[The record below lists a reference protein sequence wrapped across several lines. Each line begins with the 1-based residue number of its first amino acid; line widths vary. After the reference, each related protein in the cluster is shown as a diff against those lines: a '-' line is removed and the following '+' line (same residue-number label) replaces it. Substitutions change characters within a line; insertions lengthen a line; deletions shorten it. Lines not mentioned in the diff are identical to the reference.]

1 MVERGPLGGAQSER
15 PQRARDDRDAR
26 RGVRGTRRRSRA
38 HPGARRLGSPP
49 SQWSPNPNVCPA
61 PPPYGAHATCP
72 GSETGAHA
80 ERGLMS
86 SQQQRSRSG
95 GAHDEDADSRD
106 LRALG
111 YAPKLHRAVGSYT
124 SFALGFSMVSIT
136 TGIFTAFSTGLIQIG
151 GVSIWLWLPVM
162 AGVIIIAF
170 VYSHLGARI
179 PISGYAYQ
187 WSSRVGN
194 SHLGWFTGWAAFL
207 AFVAG
212 TAGVATTFANVY
224 DTTFW
229 SHPTQ
234 HDIQL
239 LAGVVIL
246 VCFVLNL
253 VGVKIATWVNNI
265 AASVELVGTFAIG
278 IITLLGVLFFFDHT
292 QGASVLFKANP
303 TGHSHVNLEYVGLAA
318 LLPIFT
324 LIGWEGCADLAEET
338 KDPRRT
344 APRMMMRALL
354 VSAIGGFVLFAIFQM
369 AIPHGVPTAVNAP
382 QSPLIYILD
391 EQFGRV
397 MGSIFKAIA
406 FVAIISCLLA
416 NMAVATRLMYSLS
429 RDRMLPASSVLSKVN
444 DRTRTPVASIVVVAL
459 FGLIIN
465 ALSAGIVT
473 RVISIVTVCYY
484 LTYLLTLVSVLV
496 GRRAGRIP
504 AAPGYFTLHDRRL
517 LTLAG
522 LGIVYTAVAIL
533 ALTLP
538 SVNHIS
544 AEYSA
549 GGLLIG

>member
-1 MVERGPLGGAQSER
+1 MNSQPEPSSIDE
-15 PQRARDDRDAR
+15 RDAQELA
-26 RGVRGTRRRSRA
+26 G
-38 HPGARRLGSPP
+38 
-49 SQWSPNPNVCPA
+49 
-61 PPPYGAHATCP
+61 
-72 GSETGAHA
+72 
-80 ERGLMS
+80 
-86 SQQQRSRSG
+86 
-95 GAHDEDADSRD
+95 
-106 LRALG
+106 LG
-111 YAPKLHRAVGSYT
+111 YTQRLHRAIGSYT
-124 SFALGFSMVSIT
+124 SFSLGFSMVSIT
-136 TGIFTAFSTGLIQIG
+136 TGIFTAFSTSLLVLG
-151 GVSIWLWLPVM
+151 GVGIWLWLPVT
-162 AGVIIIAF
+162 AGVLMIAF

-194 SHLGWFTGWAAFL
+194 PHLGWFTGWSALL
-207 AFVAG
+207 AFIAG
-212 TAGVATTFANVY
+212 TAGVGTTFADVFAS
-224 DTTFW
+224 DIW
-229 SHPTQ
+229 KSPTQ

-239 LAGVVIL
+239 LTAAAIIF
-246 VCFVLNL
+246 CFILNL
-253 VGVKIATWVNNI
+253 VGVKIATLFNNV
-265 AASVELVGTFAIG
+265 AASAELIGTFAIG
-278 IITLLGVLFFFDHT
+278 FITLLGLLFFFHHD
-292 QGASVLFKANP
+292 QGPSLLFSAHAAN
-303 TGHSHVNLEYVGLAA
+303 GSHFNITNLGLAA

-338 KDPRRT
+338 RNPRRT
-344 APRMMMRALL
+344 APRMMMRSLL

-549 GGLLIG
+549 GGLLIGVAWWALYLRPRLASREIGPRGVIPEPVATAVTPLEGAPQATAELA

>member
-1 MVERGPLGGAQSER
+1 
-15 PQRARDDRDAR
+15 
-26 RGVRGTRRRSRA
+26 
-38 HPGARRLGSPP
+38 
-49 SQWSPNPNVCPA
+49 
-61 PPPYGAHATCP
+61 
-72 GSETGAHA
+72 
-80 ERGLMS
+80 MS

-151 GVSIWLWLPVM
+151 GISIWLWLPVM

-354 VSAIGGFVLFAIFQM
+354 VSAIGGFILFGIFEM
-369 AIPHGVPTAVNAP
+369 AIPGSVATTVNQP
-382 QSPLIYILD
+382 GSPLIYILNV
-391 EQFGRV
+391 QFGHA
-397 MGSIFKAIA
+397 MGSLFKAIG
-406 FVAIISCLLA
+406 FISILSCALA
-416 NMAVATRLMYSLS
+416 NMAVAVRLMYSLS
-429 RDRMLPASSVLSKVN
+429 RDQMLPGGAVLSRVN
-444 DRTRTPVASIVVVAL
+444 DRTGTPIACIAFIAAL
-459 FGLIIN
+459 ALVIN
-465 ALSAGIVT
+465 LLSAGIVT
-473 RVISIVTVCYY
+473 RVISIVTICYY
-484 LTYLLTLVSVLV
+484 LTYMLTLISVLV
-496 GRRAGRIP
+496 GDHKHRIP
-504 AAPGYFTLHDRRL
+504 EAPGYFNLGRWLRP
-517 LTLAG
+517 LTWI
-522 LGIVYTAVAIL
+522 GIGYTFVAIV

-538 SVNHIS
+538 GVNHIS

-549 GGLLIG
+549 GGLVIGVIWWALYLRQRINARVIGPNRLRADAEPVAVEPPAAGIVA